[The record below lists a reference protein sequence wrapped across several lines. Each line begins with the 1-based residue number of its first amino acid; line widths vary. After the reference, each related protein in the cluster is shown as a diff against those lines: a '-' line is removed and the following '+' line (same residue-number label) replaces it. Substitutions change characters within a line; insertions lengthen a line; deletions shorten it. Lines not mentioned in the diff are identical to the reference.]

1 VARSCP
7 PAVVEVGQKGS
18 VQIVPRFSSFKLVV
32 SSLARRGGAISGI
45 KYLVPQPFATRGN

>member
-1 VARSCP
+1 
-7 PAVVEVGQKGS
+7 
-18 VQIVPRFSSFKLVV
+18 LVV